1 MKHLLFLSSILFSLN
16 AVYSQSHS
24 KGTFSMQLD
33 YSAGAHLSVYESR
46 YNGTLVDVD
55 SSGVATSM
63 VFFNAQYS
71 VLDFLSVGAY
81 VGGGSYIEDPENESA
96 MGNKIRAF
104 GLDLRAYPVNKDKF
118 NWYIGTKFGYSTLE
132 INRSAGFINTRANFG
147 SGQFSGFSGFNW
159 YFANFM
165 GINFELAYM
174 KHNFL
179 MNEYFVNGN
188 SQNISNFENRLDV
201 KGIILNIGLSFKI
214 N

>member
-1 MKHLLFLSSILFSLN
+1 
-16 AVYSQSHS
+16 
-24 KGTFSMQLD
+24 MQLD

-46 YNGTLVDVD
+46 YNGTLLDVD

-81 VGGGSYIEDPENESA
+81 IGAGSYIEDPENEIA
-96 MGNKIRAF
+96 KGNKIRAF
-104 GLDLRAYPVNKDKF
+104 GLDLRGYPVNKDKF
-118 NWYIGTKFGYSTLE
+118 NWYLGTKLGYSTLE
-132 INRSAGFINTRANFG
+132 INRSALNGFITTQANFG
-147 SGQFSGFSGFNW
+147 SGQFSGFTGFNW

-165 GINFELAYM
+165 GINFELAYL

-179 MNEYFVNGN
+179 MNEYYINGS
-188 SQNISNFENRLDV
+188 SQNISSLENRLNV
-201 KGIILNIGLSFKI
+201 KGILVNIGLSFKI